1 MKCNVCQF
9 EIEGTYRFC
18 PNCGAG
24 ATTSTPQPAQVQP
37 AAPVAPNT
45 PTPPAAPVASV
56 QAEAPVAV
64 AQPVA
69 APTQPAAPAAPT
81 QPAAPAAP
89 TQPAAP
95 AAPAQPAAPAAATA
109 PQYVQP
115 VAAPVNTSKA
125 PQCGRPVATNTNQSS
140 VYYSQKAMSEER
152 QRQSRQQ
159 HAEAVQ
165 RLEYSSKSTS
175 ALCASIVAILAML
188 VVTFLYDDYAAQSPT
203 NYIRTFRINIACL
216 VVAIGSAI
224 YCMVE
229 LTRLIN
235 KKFNNVRAVLGFIGL
250 IVSVIMIASNLINIG
265 DRYDRYRIAVNLNKV
280 VDYYED
286 KNEKSQSA
294 KRKIDEHN
302 AAVKDVTKDIDEI
315 LGNEKRESNSR
326 TMDDYDDAIAS
337 VCKEIE
343 DFDV

>member
-37 AAPVAPNT
+37 ATPVAPDT

-64 AQPVA
+64 AQAVAVPTAPAVSA
-69 APTQPAAPAAPT
+69 APTQPVAPAAPV
-81 QPAAPAAP
+81 QA
-89 TQPAAP
+89 AAP
-95 AAPAQPAAPAAATA
+95 AAPAPAQPMAPVAPAA

-115 VAAPVNTSKA
+115 VAAPVNTNQA
-125 PQCGRPVATNTNQSS
+125 PQYGRPVATNTNQSS
-140 VYYSQKAMSEER
+140 VYYSQQAMSEER

-159 HAEAVQ
+159 HAEAVE

-216 VVAIGSAI
+216 VVAIGCAI

-286 KNEKSQSA
+286 KNEKSKSA

-302 AAVKDVTKDIDEI
+302 AAIEDITKDIDEI
-315 LGNEKRESNSR
+315 LS
-326 TMDDYDDAIAS
+326 
-337 VCKEIE
+337 
-343 DFDV
+343 

>member
-37 AAPVAPNT
+37 AAPVA
-45 PTPPAAPVASV
+45 SV

-64 AQPVA
+64 AQAVA
-69 APTQPAAPAAPT
+69 VPT
-81 QPAAPAAP
+81 
-89 TQPAAP
+89 
-95 AAPAQPAAPAAATA
+95 APAAAAA

-125 PQCGRPVATNTNQSS
+125 PQYGRPVATNTNQAS
-140 VYYSQKAMSEER
+140 VYYSQQAMSEER

-159 HAEAVQ
+159 HAEAVE

-188 VVTFLYDDYAAQSPT
+188 VMTFLYDDYAAQSPT

-216 VVAIGSAI
+216 VVAIGCAI

-286 KNEKSQSA
+286 KNEKSKSA

-302 AAVKDVTKDIDEI
+302 AAVEDVTKDIDEI
-315 LGNEKRESNSR
+315 LS
-326 TMDDYDDAIAS
+326 
-337 VCKEIE
+337 
-343 DFDV
+343 

>member
-24 ATTSTPQPAQVQP
+24 ATTGTPQPAQVQP
-37 AAPVAPNT
+37 AT
-45 PTPPAAPVASV
+45 PTAPAVSAAPTQPAAPAAPV

-69 APTQPAAPAAPT
+69 AP
-81 QPAAPAAP
+81 
-89 TQPAAP
+89 
-95 AAPAQPAAPAAATA
+95 
-109 PQYVQP
+109 
-115 VAAPVNTSKA
+115 VNTSKA
-125 PQCGRPVATNTNQSS
+125 PQYGRPVATNTNQSS
-140 VYYSQKAMSEER
+140 VYYSQQAMSEER

-216 VVAIGSAI
+216 VVAIGCAI

-286 KNEKSQSA
+286 KNEKSKSA

-302 AAVKDVTKDIDEI
+302 AAIEDITKDIDEI
-315 LGNEKRESNSR
+315 LS
-326 TMDDYDDAIAS
+326 
-337 VCKEIE
+337 
-343 DFDV
+343 

>member
-24 ATTSTPQPAQVQP
+24 ATTGTPQPAQVQP
-37 AAPVAPNT
+37 AMPTAPDT

-64 AQPVA
+64 AQAVAVPTAPAVSAAQSVA
-69 APTQPAAPAAPT
+69 APTQAVAVPVAPT
-81 QPAAPAAP
+81 
-89 TQPAAP
+89 
-95 AAPAQPAAPAAATA
+95 APAQVQTVANAPVAPVEPMQTAAPVAPAA

-115 VAAPVNTSKA
+115 VAAPVNTNQA
-125 PQCGRPVATNTNQSS
+125 PQYGRPVATNTNQSS
-140 VYYSQKAMSEER
+140 VYYSQQAMSEER

-159 HAEAVQ
+159 HAEAVE

-216 VVAIGSAI
+216 VVAIGCAI

-286 KNEKSQSA
+286 KNEKSKSA

-302 AAVKDVTKDIDEI
+302 AAIEDITKDIDEI
-315 LGNEKRESNSR
+315 LS
-326 TMDDYDDAIAS
+326 
-337 VCKEIE
+337 
-343 DFDV
+343 

>member
-37 AAPVAPNT
+37 ATPVAPDT

-64 AQPVA
+64 AQAVA
-69 APTQPAAPAAPT
+69 VPTAPAVS
-81 QPAAPAAP
+81 
-89 TQPAAP
+89 
-95 AAPAQPAAPAAATA
+95 AAPAQPAAPAAPAPAQPMAPAAPAA

-115 VAAPVNTSKA
+115 VAAPVNTNQA
-125 PQCGRPVATNTNQSS
+125 PQYGRPVATNTNQSS
-140 VYYSQKAMSEER
+140 VYYSQQAMSEER

-159 HAEAVQ
+159 HAEAVE

-216 VVAIGSAI
+216 VVAIGCAI

-286 KNEKSQSA
+286 KNEKSKSA

-302 AAVKDVTKDIDEI
+302 AAIEDITKDIDEI
-315 LGNEKRESNSR
+315 LS
-326 TMDDYDDAIAS
+326 
-337 VCKEIE
+337 
-343 DFDV
+343 

>member
-37 AAPVAPNT
+37 AAP
-45 PTPPAAPVASV
+45 
-56 QAEAPVAV
+56 
-64 AQPVA
+64 
-69 APTQPAAPAAPT
+69 TQPAAPAA
-81 QPAAPAAP
+81 AA
-89 TQPAAP
+89 
-95 AAPAQPAAPAAATA
+95 A

-115 VAAPVNTSKA
+115 VAAPVNTNQA
-125 PQCGRPVATNTNQSS
+125 PQYGRPVATNTNQTS
-140 VYYSQKAMSEER
+140 VYYSQQAMSEER

-159 HAEAVQ
+159 HAEAVE

-216 VVAIGSAI
+216 VVAIGCAI

-286 KNEKSQSA
+286 KNEKSKSA

-302 AAVKDVTKDIDEI
+302 AAIEDITKEIDEM
-315 LGNEKRESNSR
+315 LS
-326 TMDDYDDAIAS
+326 
-337 VCKEIE
+337 
-343 DFDV
+343 

>member
-37 AAPVAPNT
+37 AAPVAPDT
-45 PTPPAAPVASV
+45 PTPPAAPVA
-56 QAEAPVAV
+56 PD
-64 AQPVA
+64 
-69 APTQPAAPAAPT
+69 TQTPPAAPAAPV
-81 QPAAPAAP
+81 QA
-89 TQPAAP
+89 AAP
-95 AAPAQPAAPAAATA
+95 AAPAPAQPMAPVAPAA

-115 VAAPVNTSKA
+115 VAAPVNTNQA
-125 PQCGRPVATNTNQSS
+125 PQYGRTVATNTNQTS
-140 VYYSQKAMSEER
+140 VYYSQQAMSEER

-159 HAEAVQ
+159 HAEAVE

-216 VVAIGSAI
+216 VVAIGCAI
-224 YCMVE
+224 YCMAE

-286 KNEKSQSA
+286 KNEKSKSA

-302 AAVKDVTKDIDEI
+302 AAVEDVTKDIDEI
-315 LGNEKRESNSR
+315 LS
-326 TMDDYDDAIAS
+326 
-337 VCKEIE
+337 
-343 DFDV
+343 

>member
-24 ATTSTPQPAQVQP
+24 TTTSTPQPAQVQP
-37 AAPVAPNT
+37 AAPVAPDT

-56 QAEAPVAV
+56 QAAAPVAV
-64 AQPVA
+64 AQPA
-69 APTQPAAPAAPT
+69 
-81 QPAAPAAP
+81 
-89 TQPAAP
+89 
-95 AAPAQPAAPAAATA
+95 
-109 PQYVQP
+109 
-115 VAAPVNTSKA
+115 AAPVNTNQA
-125 PQCGRPVATNTNQSS
+125 PQCGRPVATNTNQTS
-140 VYYSQKAMSEER
+140 VYYSQQAMSEER

-159 HAEAVQ
+159 HAEAVE

-216 VVAIGSAI
+216 VVAIGCAI

-286 KNEKSQSA
+286 KNEKSKSA

-302 AAVKDVTKDIDEI
+302 AAIEDITKEIDEM
-315 LGNEKRESNSR
+315 LS
-326 TMDDYDDAIAS
+326 
-337 VCKEIE
+337 
-343 DFDV
+343 